1 MLGSTNSGDKKKK
14 NIPPT
19 QDFPSAA
26 ITSCRFCRSSM
37 SSSGQSSCDSSCVNL
52 WESQCFFSPGICTW
66 ETFSTWVYIHSVWWI
81 FCMSWDMGEGFS
93 SVGVILANI
102 WHCCKPLH
110 HRFRSWCL
118 SCRQIK
124 TKWIIQSRIFA
135 NRCGT
140 SYKSPQTWENQK

>member
-1 MLGSTNSGDKKKK
+1 MLGSTNSGDQKKK
-14 NIPPT
+14 T
-19 QDFPSAA
+19 SRRLRTFPAL
-26 ITSCRFCRSSM
+26 
-37 SSSGQSSCDSSCVNL
+37 QSHRVVFVEVPCPVLAKVLVTVLVSTFGKANV
-52 WESQCFFSPGICTW
+52 FFSPGICTW